1 MESSQVVEPIP
12 VEQTKPE
19 SPTKKEQSD
28 KKPKSKD
35 TKQVIHKSQI
45 QINFVSERKEKGR
58 KTKLILWWRRT
69 KKKKQNDRG
78 CYETYEVGRVTR

>member
-19 SPTKKEQSD
+19 SPKKKEQSD

-45 QINFVSERKEKGR
+45 HQINFVSERKEKGR
-58 KTKLILWWRRT
+58 
-69 KKKKQNDRG
+69 
-78 CYETYEVGRVTR
+78 